1 METAIFSPQIL
12 GYLEAL
18 PESSMTMEALNLALN
33 DGKSIKVLIY
43 DKFWYHLAI
52 PKDLERYHDYIKE
65 IRKIQFILGVKGGK
79 K

>member
-1 METAIFSPQIL
+1 
-12 GYLEAL
+12 
-18 PESSMTMEALNLALN
+18 MEALNLALN